1 MLCFIDYRTTKKEKE
16 TLISLGAKL
25 IEIPKSTDLYDAIS
39 GHPDI
44 QINIIDRN
52 KKKILINRNLSDNF
66 KKIISHYNI
75 SYIESK
81 NSLKENYPNNI
92 ILNSLNLEDYFI
104 HNLKF
109 TDPNLLDLV
118 KNKKLINVNQG
129 YTNCSVLKVNEKAF
143 ITSDKGIY
151 KELIKENFDV
161 LLIPP
166 GDIILDG
173 FDYGFIGGAGG
184 LISDNTL
191 VFFGSLDKF
200 VYGTL
205 IKNFLKKYNI
215 NPIYL
220 SNNKLH
226 DRGSILY
233 L

>member
-1 MLCFIDYRTTKKEKE
+1 MICFIDYRTTKKEKD
-16 TLISLGAKL
+16 TLISLGAEL
-25 IEIPKSTDLYDAIS
+25 IEVPKSPILYDAIS

-44 QINIIDRN
+44 QVNIIDRN
-52 KKKILINRNLSDNF
+52 KKKIIINRNLSDDF
-66 KKIISHYNI
+66 KKLISYYNI

-81 NSLKENYPNNI
+81 NSLKEIYPNNI
-92 ILNSLNLEDYFI
+92 ILNSLNLENYFI

-118 KNKKLINVNQG
+118 KNKKLINVKQG
-129 YTNCSVLKVNEKAF
+129 YTNCSVLKVNEKSF
-143 ITSDKGIY
+143 ITSDNGIY
-151 KELIKENFDV
+151 RKLIKENFDV

-173 FDYGFIGGAGG
+173 FNYGFIGGTGG

-191 VFFGSLDKF
+191 VFFGSLDEF
-200 VYGTL
+200 NYGAL
-205 IKNFLKKYNI
+205 VKNFLKKHNI

-220 SNNKLH
+220 SDGKLH

>member
-1 MLCFIDYRTTKKEKE
+1 MLCFIDYRTTKNEKE

-25 IEIPKSTDLYDAIS
+25 IEIPKSKDLYPAIS

-52 KKKILINRNLSDNF
+52 KKKIIINRNLSDDF
-66 KKIISHYNI
+66 KKLLSSYNI
-75 SYIESK
+75 TYFESK

-92 ILNSLNLEDYFI
+92 ILNSLNLDNFFI

-118 KNKKLINVNQG
+118 KNKKLINVKQG
-129 YTNCSVLKVNEKAF
+129 YTNCSVLKITENAF
-143 ITSDKGIY
+143 ITSDNGIY
-151 KELIKENFDV
+151 KKLINENFDV

-184 LISDNTL
+184 LISNNTL

-200 VYGTL
+200 AYGFL
-205 IKNFLKKYNI
+205 IKEFLKKHNI
-215 NPIYL
+215 TPIYL
-220 SNNKLH
+220 SNAKLH

>member
-16 TLISLGAKL
+16 TLVSLGAKI
-25 IEIPKSTDLYDAIS
+25 IEIPKSPDLYDAIS

-52 KKKILINRNLSDNF
+52 KKKILINKNLSDDF
-66 KKIISHYNI
+66 KKLISYYNI
-75 SYIESK
+75 SYIETK
-81 NSLKENYPNNI
+81 NSLNSNYPNNI
-92 ILNSLNLEDYFI
+92 ILNSLNLENYFI

-118 KNKKLINVNQG
+118 KDKKLINVKQG

-143 ITSDKGIY
+143 ITSDNGIY
-151 KELIKENFDV
+151 KKLVKENFDV

-166 GDIILDG
+166 GDIVLDG

-200 VYGTL
+200 VYGNL
-205 IKNFLKKYNI
+205 IKNFLKKHNI

-220 SNNKLH
+220 SNDKLH